1 MKFLIINGPNLNMLG
16 IREKEIYGSKSLKDL
31 ERYIR
36 SFAKENDIS
45 TSFYFSNCEGEL
57 VTRIQKAYKK
67 FDGIVINPGAYSH
80 YSIAILD
87 ALKAVSIPYVE
98 VHLSDVDNREE
109 FRRVNYIRSVC
120 DKTITN
126 LREQG
131 YVEAVNYL
139 QKVLNVL

>member
-45 TSFYFSNCEGEL
+45 TSFYFSNCEGKL

-98 VHLSDVDNREE
+98 VHLSDIKNRED
-109 FRRVNYIRSVC
+109 FRKVSITGQNSVKIISGLQFNSYIEG
-120 DKTITN
+120 I
-126 LREQG
+126 
-131 YVEAVNYL
+131 
-139 QKVLNVL
+139 KVLKDYLEN

>member
-36 SFAKENDIS
+36 FFAKENDIS
-45 TSFYFSNCEGEL
+45 TSFYFSNSEGKL
-57 VTRIQKAYKK
+57 ITRIQKAYKK

-98 VHLSDVDNREE
+98 VHLSDIKNRED
-109 FRRVNYIRSVC
+109 FRKVSITGQNSVKIISGLQFNSYIEG
-120 DKTITN
+120 I
-126 LREQG
+126 
-131 YVEAVNYL
+131 
-139 QKVLNVL
+139 KVLKDYLEN

>member
-98 VHLSDVDNREE
+98 VHLSDIKNRED
-109 FRRVNYIRSVC
+109 FRKVSITGQNSVKIISGLQFNSYIEG
-120 DKTITN
+120 I
-126 LREQG
+126 
-131 YVEAVNYL
+131 
-139 QKVLNVL
+139 KVLKDYLEN